1 MAENYPYIELLN
13 ADFGVDEDLSAEDAS
28 PLSLVVPQFYQG
40 QSTAPKSTGAQS
52 PNPWDPRLVMDLTL
66 AIDSHEEILE
76 RYGLTDAQY
85 NRLMEV
91 PSFRRDLAVALRDN
105 RENGVSYAAKAR
117 VQAESYLVHVDE
129 LVNDQT
135 VAASTR
141 LDAVKWITKM
151 GRLEP
156 KEEKSSEN
164 SGVQVNLQINFT

>member
-1 MAENYPYIELLN
+1 
-13 ADFGVDEDLSAEDAS
+13 
-28 PLSLVVPQFYQG
+28 
-40 QSTAPKSTGAQS
+40 
-52 PNPWDPRLVMDLTL
+52 MDLTL